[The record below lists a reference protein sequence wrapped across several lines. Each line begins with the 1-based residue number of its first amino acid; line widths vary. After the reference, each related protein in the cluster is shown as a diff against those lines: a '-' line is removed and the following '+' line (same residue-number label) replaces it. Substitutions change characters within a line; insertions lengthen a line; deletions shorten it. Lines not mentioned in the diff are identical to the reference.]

1 MCVNRIISGTYEN
14 NIYLIILQYQHHSNI
29 NNKVK
34 AKTLILRSFQQFSQ
48 LGICL
53 LQICCPIDTIEQREQ
68 TEIHTK
74 RKQIDVIEVRKCII
88 NQCSDQAVDRFYCRL
103 SFCYFVAVFN
113 LVATEPRVP
122 GDHLFIC
129 SFHRQHLWWLITLFS
144 HTRRRSVN
152 KDHNRKLN
160 QCTDHEN

>member
-1 MCVNRIISGTYEN
+1 M
-14 NIYLIILQYQHHSNI
+14 
-29 NNKVK
+29 
-34 AKTLILRSFQQFSQ
+34 
-48 LGICL
+48 
-53 LQICCPIDTIEQREQ
+53 
-68 TEIHTK
+68 
-74 RKQIDVIEVRKCII
+74 RKCII

-160 QCTDHEN
+160 QCTDHENQADDHVESECIQIGSGWVFCLKTHFPVRYNLICSKIIIKSVRNHSRITSYLELTI